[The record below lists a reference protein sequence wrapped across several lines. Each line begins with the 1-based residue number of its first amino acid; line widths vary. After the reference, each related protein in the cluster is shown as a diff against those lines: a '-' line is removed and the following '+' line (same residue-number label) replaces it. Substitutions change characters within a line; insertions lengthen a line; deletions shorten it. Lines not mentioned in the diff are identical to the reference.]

1 MCNYK
6 ARAGLYSPLC
16 LDNALAA
23 ARLIYEDKGGQS
35 RKSVFLCV
43 YVCVCTR

>member
-6 ARAGLYSPLC
+6 AKAGLYSPLC

-23 ARLIYEDKGGQS
+23 ARLICEDGGGQG
-35 RKSVFLCV
+35 RKCV
-43 YVCVCTR
+43 YICL